1 MSLPAR
7 LKHIDSLK
15 KENQIDYTAALFLMY
30 ISSSLS
36 ILFGMFGMIWL
47 RLSIVNK
54 LKY

>member
-30 ISSSLS
+30 IFVRQVFLHSFWNVWDDL
-36 ILFGMFGMIWL
+36 
-47 RLSIVNK
+47 VEA
-54 LKY
+54 